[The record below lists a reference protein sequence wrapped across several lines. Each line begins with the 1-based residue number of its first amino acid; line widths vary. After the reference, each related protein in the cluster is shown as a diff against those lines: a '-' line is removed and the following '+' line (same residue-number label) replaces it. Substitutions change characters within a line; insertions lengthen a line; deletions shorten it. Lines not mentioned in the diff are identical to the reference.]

1 MAKSVKSDI
10 LTSNITY
17 DANYNTITYPLK
29 DDVDELKTSVSN
41 LTDNESKL
49 KSNVSKHT
57 LEIHDLKVNLDRAT
71 KDLDTKIID
80 ASIQLDKAIQ
90 EHKNLTKIDIELLEE
105 KYKDLDLRLV
115 ELKREYDTRIIH
127 LERAIFC
134 IVVVIISTIALWIGV
149 FNFTKDELDTRINS
163 LYAAAHGEEITNN
176 GE

>member
-10 LTSNITY
+10 LTSNYTY
-17 DANYNTITYPLK
+17 DASHNTITYPIK

-41 LTDNESKL
+41 LIDNESKI

-105 KYKDLDLRLV
+105 KYKDIDLRLV
-115 ELKREYDTRIIH
+115 ELKREYDNRIIH
-127 LERAIFC
+127 LQRAIFC
-134 IVVVIISTIALWIGV
+134 IVVVFISTIALWV
-149 FNFTKDELDTRINS
+149 STFNFTKNELDTRIDS
-163 LYAAAHGEEITNN
+163 LYTAAHGEEVTNT